1 MTRLL
6 PALCVLASC
15 ESATT
20 MPPPGDGSAA
30 GDGQSI
36 DTIASSYAAWSIAG
50 GLDRIRIG
58 KLETAT
64 CYEIQLSYPS
74 TNASSLTL
82 PASWA
87 FEHARAKQ
95 PSGACDPRYLGPVAM
110 MFDASDVTGVISW
123 QVAGVPT
130 IIESVQVTLSFTN
143 PPTWVAPST
152 TFSATNLEVTP

>member
-15 ESATT
+15 EGATT
-20 MPPPGDGSAA
+20 TPPGDGSAA
-30 GDGQSI
+30 GDGQTI
-36 DTIASSYAAWSIAG
+36 DTIASSYAAWEIVG
-50 GLDRIRIG
+50 GLNRIRIG
-58 KLETAT
+58 RLETAT
-64 CYEIQLSYPS
+64 CYEIQLNYPS
-74 TNASSLTL
+74 TNASSLSL

-110 MFDASDVTGVISW
+110 MFEASDATGAISW
-123 QVAGVPT
+123 QATGVPT

-143 PPTWVAPST
+143 APTWVSPST
-152 TFSATNLEVTP
+152 AFSATNLEVTP